1 MFFLIIVIP
10 LHHKLKVMKTESIH
24 IKFDGQNHQIDANT
38 LINTLI
44 HYSTVINVA
53 NDTIGDGSRKVN
65 IKINALEKGSFVINI
80 ELVASF
86 VQNLFSAETIAYLSG
101 LATIVGGVYALYDRH
116 KGKPVKEETNINVE
130 NKIITINKTT
140 IEIYNNKVVREAISK
155 SIETVNDD
163 PAVESVEIGN
173 DRGEFVNFKRE
184 DFNDLIYDDFSTEDK
199 EPEEKRLIVD
209 ATLGIIKLSF
219 ERGKSWE
226 FMYNGFKISIVVKD
240 DDLMKHI
247 DSGARFAKGDSIKV
261 KLEIVQ
267 KYNPNYMA
275 YENKS
280 YRIVEF
286 KEHIKAPTQS
296 KIDF

>member
-1 MFFLIIVIP
+1 M
-10 LHHKLKVMKTESIH
+10 MKAEKIQ

-44 HYSTVINVA
+44 HYSTVINVT
-53 NDTIGDGSRKVN
+53 NDMIGDGSRKVN

-80 ELVASF
+80 ELVESF
-86 VQNLFSAETIAYLSG
+86 VKTLFSDNTMSYLAD
-101 LATIVGGVYALYDRH
+101 LTAVVGGVYALYALL
-116 KGKPVKEETNINVE
+116 KGKPAKEETNINIE
-130 NKIITINKTT
+130 NKSITVNKTT
-140 IEIYNNKVVREAISK
+140 INIYNNKTVREAISK
-155 SIETVNDD
+155 SIETVNED

-173 DRGEFVNFKRE
+173 NKGEFVNFKRE
-184 DFNDLIYDDFSTEDK
+184 DFADLVYDDFSNEDQ

-219 ERGKSWE
+219 ERGKTWE

-286 KEHIKAPTQS
+286 KEHIKSPTQS